1 MTKFPYISVIVPVY
15 NAESTLS
22 TCVDS
27 ILAQSFADFE
37 LIVVDDGS
45 TDSSSC
51 VIDGYVTADARVRHI
66 SRKNGGV
73 SSARNAGLDVA
84 SGKYVCF
91 VDSDDMLPA
100 DALETLAAATV
111 QPFSSHSSNQIANV
125 ESEKVT
131 VEMVIGGYVSLGNGK
146 VFCPPCTEVYS
157 DAMKF
162 TGSCSSS
169 FAGLGSSSLAG
180 SGVCGGKLS
189 GNLSLCIDDN
199 YRFRSSLFRA
209 VWGKLFLRSSIGDL
223 RFDQSFSYGED
234 VVFIWSFMMR
244 CSRSFPRVS
253 GGDAFEGSVSDG
265 KGSLDGGSDGD
276 CIVTVKSPVYMYSDT
291 PGGLGSGLGTD
302 RHISQLLRFIPAYK
316 LCLENLSVTFP
327 SSKAVA
333 SMYHEDLVGRLVCRA
348 LTVFATRPTSMMNRD
363 SLSMLYSVMDSDS
376 SLSKSHGLKSVF
388 SLRKGQIINLLLYRV
403 HSVGFTMSFY
413 RLSSRLCHFLHI
425 HPKKY

>member
-51 VIDGYVTADARVRHI
+51 VIDGYVTADSRVRHI
-66 SRKNGGV
+66 SRQNGGV

-100 DALETLAAATV
+100 DVLDILAAATV
-111 QPFSSHSSNQIANV
+111 QPFSSHSSNQIANI

-131 VEMVIGGYVSLGNGK
+131 VEMVVGGYVSLGDGK
-146 VFCPPCTEVYS
+146 VFCPPCAGVYS
-157 DAMKF
+157 DAVK
-162 TGSCSSS
+162 

-180 SGVCGGKLS
+180 SDVCGGKLS
-189 GNLSLCIDDN
+189 GTLSLCIDDN

-234 VVFIWSFMMR
+234 VVFIWSFIMR

-253 GGDAFEGSVSDG
+253 GGDAFAESVSDS
-265 KGSLDGGSDGD
+265 KGSFDRGSDGG

-316 LCLENLSVTFP
+316 LCLENLSATFP

-363 SLSMLYSVMDSDS
+363 SLSMIYSVMDSDS

-388 SLRKGQIINLLLYRV
+388 SLRKGQIINLLLYRI

-413 RLSSRLCHFLHI
+413 RLSSLLCHFLHI

>member
-1 MTKFPYISVIVPVY
+1 MTKFPFISVIVPVY

-51 VIDGYVTADARVRHI
+51 IIDGYVTADSRVRHI
-66 SRKNGGV
+66 SRQNGGV

-100 DALETLAAATV
+100 DALETLAAATA
-111 QPFSSHSSNQIANV
+111 QPFSSYSSNQIANV

-146 VFCPPCTEVYS
+146 VFCPPCTGVYS
-157 DAMKF
+157 DAMK
-162 TGSCSSS
+162 SAAS
-169 FAGLGSSSLAG
+169 
-180 SGVCGGKLS
+180 KLS

-209 VWGKLFLRSSIGDL
+209 VWGKLFLRSSIGEL

-234 VVFIWSFMMR
+234 VVFIWSFIMR

-253 GGDAFEGSVSDG
+253 GGDAFAGSVSDG

-388 SLRKGQIINLLLYRV
+388 SLRKGQIINLLLYRI